1 MSLLDSIRRPS
12 YTGDRRCWPCTVVN
26 VALLAVVAAV
36 VTVVSFPLAVVVAA
50 GGVALV
56 YLRGYVVPGTPEF
69 APRLVSRLG
78 LSPLFEHVPDGG
90 EVRQSDELSEETSGE
105 DVLFALFE
113 TGVLEEDAEGALF
126 LSDAF
131 WSAWA
136 AEMASLREGDDDEL
150 AAAVAEAAPF
160 EAAAAA
166 EYDGI
171 GVTGET
177 QSIWLS
183 RAHAVADAAA
193 VRAMAEFDVP
203 EPVRAPATTPLRMFL
218 ERCPLCGGDTEET
231 ERKLGCCGSGTVG
244 AFDTPESEVLACADC
259 GEVLYVFEDEAE
271 DGTA

>member
-26 VALLAVVAAV
+26 VALLVVVAAA
-36 VTVVSFPLAVVVAA
+36 VTVASFPLAVVVAA
-50 GGVALV
+50 VGLALV

-78 LSPLFEHVPDGG
+78 LSTFFEHVPDGG
-90 EVRQSDELSEETSGE
+90 DVRQSDELSEAASGE

-113 TGVLEEDAEGALF
+113 AGVLEEDAEGALF

-131 WSAWA
+131 WSAWD
-136 AEMASLREGDDDEL
+136 AEMASLREGGDDEL

-160 EAAAAA
+160 EATAVD

-171 GVTGET
+171 GVTGQN

-193 VRAMAEFDVP
+193 VRTMAEFDVP

-218 ERCPLCGGDTEET
+218 ERCPLCGGETEET
-231 ERKLGCCGSGTVG
+231 ARKLGCCGPGTMG
-244 AFDTPESEVLACADC
+244 AFDTPESEVLACTDC
-259 GEVLYVFEDEAE
+259 GEVLYVFDDETEGA
-271 DGTA
+271 AA